1 MNFEDMKHIA
11 VYCHPATYA
20 VEHGQLHEYRASH
33 KANIACKEA
42 IEAAIR
48 ENYRD
53 NRLDK
58 DTAADVVSHFGA
70 ERVAYVLAATIRD
83 KDWDG
88 RFSQDNKA
96 WAKSVPVQENKDTW
110 GHDRNL
116 DFVIS
121 QAHPG
126 LIDLFTSQVRRLE
139 QEQTKDRPSVMGQLQ
154 KKTPAQHSIKKK
166 QQEPER

>member
-1 MNFEDMKHIA
+1 MNIKDMKQIS
-11 VYCHPATYA
+11 VYRYPAA
-20 VEHGQLHEYRASH
+20 HAAEHGELNEYRASY

-48 ENYRD
+48 DNYHD
-53 NRLDK
+53 NQLSK
-58 DTAADVVSHFGA
+58 DAAADVVSCFGA
-70 ERVAYVLAATIRD
+70 ERVAYVLAVTVRD

-88 RFSQDNKA
+88 RFSHDNKV
-96 WAKSVPVQENKDTW
+96 WAKSVSVHENKDTW

-126 LIDLFTSQVRRLE
+126 LIDLFTSQMRKLE
-139 QEQTKDRPSVMGQLQ
+139 HEQVKDRPSVVEQLQ
-154 KKTPAQHSIKKK
+154 KKSPAQQGMKKK
-166 QQEPER
+166 QQEPQR